1 MPTRH
6 RHAPPNRPHE
16 RRWLLAALV
25 ALLLAGP
32 ARAQAP
38 PRRRTPAPLLGRSQ
52 DLRRVIGFYKEQA
65 DYRTPEFVTGK
76 LLEMFAGQGVELYGG
91 SQEFIRMPD
100 GRRYLAPHLAA
111 RDILS
116 DLPEALQKHYA
127 REVTIQ
133 GDQALKQ
140 ARREPTVEAYR
151 QIRRRYPA
159 SPPEPACLARQADLH
174 FDRGQT
180 GQAIRLWREALDET
194 QSPSEQ
200 AALLGRLAV
209 AWHVAGQS
217 EQADAAQAALAK
229 LAEGNDLRCT
239 WAGQDRDPLA
249 YVRQLRRSIPIDTP
263 PLAARPVRAQLAEA
277 LPNVRSRR
285 DYLAWQGV
293 IRSYTPPQY
302 AKHKPHLDKGHLFTN
317 YMNLTRSKRLT
328 VRVPPLV
335 HPVLVGQRL
344 IYRDDTGLVSRDAE
358 TGKVLW
364 QKEMPMWRRVSRT
377 RFGLSWMGDGGHYR
391 VTLADGR
398 AFVRGDFLP
407 PIMPPAA
414 RPGVQPVLPEN
425 QRNTSVLAAVDAET
439 GKELWRIDPRKDAP
453 KGLEEVKFVSPV
465 GVDGSR
471 AFVLTLLPRGAG
483 FALAC
488 VDAGTG
494 KLHWVRPA
502 GALPNW
508 RTGPI
513 ERFVYDAAS
522 PPLAVDGYVYLMTN
536 AGLIGCYRQSD
547 GAGVWFYQYDSP
559 LTGAQPW
566 QIHQMRH
573 RPASDL
579 AVAGGC
585 LIAGPLDSD
594 DVLALHLETGRPV
607 WKASRSKLARTTV
620 LDEHSLLLT
629 GPGVKVLSAWD
640 GATLAHHK
648 QLDVLGRPGLS
659 DRRVWLSSADGKL
672 VQLDRSDWK
681 VRTGKDLPAGA
692 VLGNLHGAGDRLAAA
707 TAAGVSLYR
716 IVPGEDDDA
725 PAATAPAPKE

>member
-1 MPTRH
+1 MQTH
-6 RHAPPNRPHE
+6 RLALGPRAKQP
-16 RRWLLAALV
+16 WTLTLLAG
-25 ALLLAGP
+25 LLLALPDG
-32 ARAQAP
+32 AMAQ
-38 PRRRTPAPLLGRSQ
+38 PRRGAPAPLLGRSQ

-65 DYRTPEFVTGK
+65 DYRTPEFVTSK
-76 LLEMFAGQGVELYGG
+76 LLEMFGGEGVQLYGG
-91 SQEFIRMPD
+91 SQEFIRTPD
-100 GRRYLAPHLAA
+100 GRRYLAPHMAA
-111 RDILS
+111 GDILS
-116 DLPEALQKHYA
+116 HLPKALQKHYA
-127 REVTIQ
+127 REVTVQ

-140 ARREPTVEAYR
+140 ARQAPTVEAYR

-159 SPPEPACLARQADLH
+159 SPAEPASLARQADLH

-180 GQAIRLWREALDET
+180 GRAIRLWREALDQTAE
-194 QSPSEQ
+194 PDER
-200 AALLGRLAV
+200 AALLARLAV
-209 AWHVAGQS
+209 AWHVAGQAK
-217 EQADAAQAALAK
+217 QADAAQAELAT
-229 LAEGNDLRCT
+229 LARQQDLQCT
-239 WAGQDRDPLA
+239 WAGEQRDPLA
-249 YVRQLRRSIPIDTP
+249 YVRQLRLGLPADTP
-263 PLAARPVRAQLAEA
+263 ARPTEPVRAELAEA

-293 IRSYTPPQY
+293 TRSYTPPQY
-302 AKHKPHLDKGHLFTN
+302 AKHKPHLARGHLFTD
-317 YMNLTRSKRLT
+317 YMNLTRGKRLT

-335 HPVLVGQRL
+335 HPVLTDQKL
-344 IYRDDTGLVSRDAE
+344 IYRDDAGLVARDAD

-364 QKEMPMWRRVSRT
+364 RAELPTWRQTKRT

-391 VTLADGR
+391 ITLADGR

-407 PIMPPAA
+407 PIMPPSA
-414 RPGVQPVLPEN
+414 RPGVQPVLPES
-425 QRNTSVLAAVDAET
+425 QRNTSVLAAIDVQT

-465 GVDGSR
+465 NTDGQR

-488 VDAGTG
+488 LDAGTG

-536 AGLIGCYRQSD
+536 AGLIGCYRQTD

-566 QIHQMRH
+566 QIHKMRH

-594 DVLALHLETGRPV
+594 DVLAVHLETGQPV
-607 WKASRSKLARTTV
+607 WKASRDGLARTTV
-620 LDEHSLLLT
+620 LDEHTLLLT
-629 GPGVKVLSAWD
+629 GPAVKVLSAWD
-640 GATLAHHK
+640 GTALAHHK
-648 QLDVLGRPGLS
+648 QLDVLGRPAS
-659 DRRVWLSSADGKL
+659 SPDRVWLSAADGTL
-672 VQLDRSDWK
+672 VQLSRSDWT
-681 VRTGKDLPAGA
+681 VRAGKELPAGA
-692 VLGNLHGAGDRLAAA
+692 VLGNLSVANNRLAAA
-707 TAAGVSLYR
+707 NAAGVSLYR
-716 IVPGEDDDA
+716 IAPTEDETTAA
-725 PAATAPAPKE
+725 PTTAPME